1 MQGKIIKSIIDSI
14 SPASK
19 DQFLWDIQIPG
30 FGLKVTPSGRKVY
43 ILQYRIGGGNT
54 YLKRYTIG
62 THGDLTPDQARKE
75 ALRLKGQIASGLDP
89 AEAKKKERAAL
100 PFKDFSTRYLAEYAE
115 LHKKPRSIQE
125 DRRNLDNHVLL
136 SLGNKPLEK
145 IGRADIAKLHHGLR
159 ESPIAANRTLS
170 LLTTMFNLSERWGLR
185 PDGSNPCRHIQR
197 YKETRRERFLSSEE
211 LSRLGQA
218 LAKVEEDKTY
228 SPFLVAVIRLLIFTG
243 ARLGEIL
250 SLKWEDVDFQGRRLI
265 LADSKTGKK
274 VIQLNAPALAV
285 LDQLPRIEENPY
297 VCCGQRL
304 GKGLVNI
311 HRGWFDIRDQAGL
324 PDVRLHDL
332 RHSFASVAASAGT
345 SLYVIGSLLGHTQP
359 STTARYAHLHQ
370 DPLREASE
378 AIAQRIHAAMNPASE
393 KGEVISI
400 PKSLRKKAQ

>member
-1 MQGKIIKSIIDSI
+1 MAGKLTKARIDSI
-14 SPASK
+14 TASTK
-19 DQFLWDIQIPG
+19 DVFLWDEQVPG
-30 FGLKVTPSGRKVY
+30 YCLKVTPTGRKIFLLV
-43 ILQYRIGGGNT
+43 YRIGGRGSPV
-54 YLKRYTIG
+54 KRFKVGDYG
-62 THGDLTPDQARKE
+62 TLTPDQARKE
-75 ALRLKGQIASGLDP
+75 AIRLKGQIASGLDP
-89 AEAKKKERAAL
+89 AEAKLKQKSAILFGE
-100 PFKDFSTRYLAEYAE
+100 FSKRYLAEYAE

-250 SLKWEDVDFQGRRLI
+250 SLKWEDVDFQGRRLN